1 MSKHKKYP
9 TYDIRITKIAENHFE
24 AEVVKPIAKVT
35 GVTGEATLEAAQ
47 QAIATRIYVKDLK
60 KRARKK

>member
-1 MSKHKKYP
+1 MSKRKKYP

-24 AEVVKPIAKVT
+24 AEVVKPIVKVT
-35 GVTGEATLEAAQ
+35 GATGEAALNEAQ
-47 QAIATRIYVKDLK
+47 QAIVTRIYVKDLE

>member
-24 AEVVKPIAKVT
+24 AEVVKPIAKV
-35 GVTGEATLEAAQ
+35 
-47 QAIATRIYVKDLK
+47 
-60 KRARKK
+60 